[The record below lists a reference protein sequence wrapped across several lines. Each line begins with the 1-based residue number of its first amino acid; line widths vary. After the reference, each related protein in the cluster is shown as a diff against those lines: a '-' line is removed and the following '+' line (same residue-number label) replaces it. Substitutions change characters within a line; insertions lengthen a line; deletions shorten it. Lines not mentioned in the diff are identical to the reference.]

1 MGSGISW
8 TGTPT
13 IPTEA
18 ALPESVAADEA
29 LVAQLA
35 IAITDIKAMES
46 QMWTLWREEL
56 SMMLPDTTLVDDGEK
71 EGLEGTHTDFD
82 FDC

>member
-1 MGSGISW
+1 
-8 TGTPT
+8 
-13 IPTEA
+13 
-18 ALPESVAADEA
+18 
-29 LVAQLA
+29 
-35 IAITDIKAMES
+35 MES

-56 SMMLPDTTLVDDGEK
+56 SMMLPDTTLVDDGEN

>member
-1 MGSGISW
+1 MGSGISR

-18 ALPESVAADEA
+18 APPESVAADEA
-29 LVAQLA
+29 LVDQLA

-56 SMMLPDTTLVDDGEK
+56 SMMLPDTTLVDDGEN
-71 EGLEGTHTDFD
+71 EGLEGMHTDFD